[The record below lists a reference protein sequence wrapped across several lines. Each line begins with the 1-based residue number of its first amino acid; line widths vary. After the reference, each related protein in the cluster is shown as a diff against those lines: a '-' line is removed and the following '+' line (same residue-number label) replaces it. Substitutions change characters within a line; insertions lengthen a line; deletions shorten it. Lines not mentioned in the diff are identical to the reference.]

1 MLDDY
6 DIEVRLLDDIVLTQN
21 EQYDED
27 DIMDDELLLVMVMV
41 LIDDDEVDI
50 YDEFLIELLVRVMCR
65 FQVQIDEVKLDI
77 AVIDA
82 YRQIL
87 SLFFLVQKQKYLL
100 LLEDEDEVD
109 DYTALE
115 DDDELDDYL
124 VDAVV

>member
-82 YRQIL
+82 YR
-87 SLFFLVQKQKYLL
+87 
-100 LLEDEDEVD
+100 
-109 DYTALE
+109 
-115 DDDELDDYL
+115 
-124 VDAVV
+124 